1 MVELDEARP
10 EIQVFGHL
18 VNLFQCG
25 ALRLPGP
32 QDGIVTG
39 QLTPHFAGGDAQPF
53 QEDILVLQTVQK
65 IFGRGFGRIGK
76 AQVLNLIE
84 HQILGDVVENGG
96 VVEVEHRIGAAAR
109 VVTGRVDSV
118 LFDQG
123 AERLVHIFVPISAG
137 HHACARGKQDTDGC
151 QRQ

>member
-96 VVEVEHRIGAAAR
+96 VVEVEHRIGTAVR
-109 VVTGRVDSV
+109 VVPGRTDAV
-118 LFDQG
+118 FFNQG
-123 AERLVHIFVPISAG
+123 AKRLVHVFVPIPAW
-137 HHACARGKQDTDGC
+137 HDTRARCEQEQNGC